1 VILSQWFRGSVLSID
16 RILFCCYSSSPRRDH
31 GQSKSRILRSEQSFY
46 AFVMLRSITERD
58 VLSGSANGDRDSVSD
73 DVCGPCASSS
83 RQLPAACHI
92 FHHLTSGF
100 ANVRILFSRTRS
112 QWSAILIFTNI
123 DANKALSVAVAG
135 NTPRPRTWLIPNSS
149 KPGRKGDRAAVRNA
163 ILHRFAQIELC
174 LKL

>member
-1 VILSQWFRGSVLSID
+1 MPSSCCAQSPSATFLQVLLMVVVIVLVIVGVLVAVDWDERKIRG
-16 RILFCCYSSSPRRDH
+16 
-31 GQSKSRILRSEQSFY
+31 
-46 AFVMLRSITERD
+46 
-58 VLSGSANGDRDSVSD
+58 

-123 DANKALSVAVAG
+123 DANKALSVAIAG